1 MMASPKMRVA
11 VGQHPGNDKEYL
23 DFALQLGCEGAS
35 FQTPDIKG
43 EVKWDAADI
52 KEFLAPVHA
61 AGVKVESFENVPN
74 HFYDKLMLGLP
85 GREEQLENM
94 KSTVRAMGEAGV
106 PILGMHWMPQI
117 VWRTDMGHFG
127 RGGAYVSVYDHSIVM
142 DRTRDSEI
150 WVARRDERDV
160 NLKDTFTRGSFVKLG
175 VETLTV
181 DQMWANFEYFIKG
194 VIKTCE
200 ESGVVLCFH
209 PDDPPAQELHGIARI
224 LTSVDNLERAMNI
237 VDSPN
242 LKLELCLG
250 TVSEMD
256 GENSVMDAVNRFAPR
271 DKIAYIHLRDVEGK
285 FPVFQECFLGEG
297 NYKPHEVIK
306 ALHKHGYTG
315 SILDDHTPTLTGDSA
330 YGHRGRAHAI
340 GYIQALIEVVTNN

>member
-1 MMASPKMRVA
+1 MMANPKMRVA

-43 EVKWDAADI
+43 DVKLDTADI
-52 KEFLAPVHA
+52 NTFLAPVHA

-94 KSTVRAMGEAGV
+94 KSTIRSLGEAGV

-117 VWRTDMGHFG
+117 VWRTDMGHYG
-127 RGGAYVSVYDHSIVM
+127 RGGSYVSIYDHSVIL
-142 DRTRDSEI
+142 DRSRDSEI

-160 NLKDTFTRGSFVKLG
+160 TLKDTFTRGSFVKLG
-175 VETLTV
+175 VDTLTV

-194 VIKTCE
+194 IIKTCE
-200 ESGVVLCFH
+200 ESGVVICFH

-224 LTSVDNLERAMNI
+224 LTSVDNLERAVNI

-256 GENSVMDAVNRFAPR
+256 GENSVMDAVNRFAPK

-285 FPVFQECFLGEG
+285 FPIFKECFLGEG
-297 NYKPHEVIK
+297 NYKPYEVIK
-306 ALHKHGYTG
+306 ALHRHGYTG
-315 SILDDHTPTLTGDSA
+315 SILDYHTPTLSGDSA

-340 GYIQALIEVVTNN
+340 GYIQALIGVVSNN

>member
-1 MMASPKMRVA
+1 MSSEKMRVA
-11 VGQHPGNDKEYL
+11 VGQHPGNDQDYL
-23 DFALQLGCEGAS
+23 DFALQLGCAGAS
-35 FQTPDIKG
+35 FQTPDIPG
-43 EVKWDAADI
+43 RSKWEESDVRA
-52 KEFLAPVHA
+52 FLEPVRA
-61 AGVKVESFENVPN
+61 AGVVVESFENVPN

-94 KSTVRAMGEAGV
+94 KTTIRSLGANGV

-117 VWRTDMGHFG
+117 VWRTDMGNFG
-127 RGGAYVSVYDHSIVM
+127 RGGAYVSVYDHSIVL

-160 NLKDTFTRGSFVKLG
+160 NSKDTFTRGSFVPLG
-175 VETLTV
+175 VDTLSI
-181 DQMWANFEYFIKG
+181 DQMWANFEYFVKG

-200 ESGVVLCFH
+200 ESNVILAFH

-224 LTSVDNLERAMNI
+224 LTSVDNLDRAVHI

-256 GENSVMDAVNRFAPR
+256 GADSVMEAVNRFAPEN
-271 DKIAYIHLRDVEGK
+271 KIAYIHLRDVQGK
-285 FPVFQECFLGEG
+285 FPIFQECFLGEG
-297 NYKPHEVIK
+297 NYSPHEVIK
-306 ALHKHGYTG
+306 ALHKHGFTG
-315 SILDDHTPTLTGDSA
+315 SILDDHTPSLTGDSA

-340 GYIQALIEVVTNN
+340 GYIQALIEVVTAK